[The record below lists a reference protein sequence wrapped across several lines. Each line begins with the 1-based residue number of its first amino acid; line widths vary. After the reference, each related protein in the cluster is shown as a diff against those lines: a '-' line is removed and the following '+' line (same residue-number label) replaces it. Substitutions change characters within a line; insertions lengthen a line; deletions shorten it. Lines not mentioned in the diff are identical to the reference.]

1 MSRNPRST
9 TPCRPP
15 PARSANPG
23 GETTAAVA
31 QPACRARP
39 KKSAVQSTIPKRGP
53 PPAPPKKLDYKKPTM
68 TKAMAQRLKHTQKL
82 QEEIARKE
90 AERARKGRRSAPPPA
105 GGRERRSGDKCRPTS
120 AKEPPPC
127 PASSTHAE
135 PTQRSGGS
143 CPRAASPCP
152 RERSPAPVPTRT
164 RNLAE
169 SMNADIVQAEPLR
182 PGPVDNLI
190 IPPGAINSE
199 KTTIVSIPQPEPAQ
213 LVSSTMAPAGSGQV
227 ANRSVQV
234 IAETLDE
241 QDAAESAVVNTK
253 LQDLQQAR
261 RDFVMAVAN
270 VGGNAI
276 SLQDEEEVPG
286 LSLPN
291 LPNVTPITE
300 ITPPMLSTPGPPSP
314 RLVQC
319 PSLSD
324 PYLQVEYGRDHPV
337 VEAARE
343 YMRNRAAGKRL
354 EDEFQRL
361 AGEQPEEDFEQ
372 EYLEGCGIV
381 GAENEDEICAPAYT
395 AIPRRQQQY
404 RYDPLEIDRLERFFD
419 VQNYPPA
426 PPTPPPAAP
435 TGPPPGRECLPQELW
450 DLDDP
455 WYHEPSQPDL
465 IQW

>member
-31 QPACRARP
+31 QPACRGMAHFGYAETTRP

-135 PTQRSGGS
+135 PTQRSAGS

-213 LVSSTMAPAGSGQV
+213 LASSTMAPAGNSQV

-241 QDAAESAVVNTK
+241 Q
-253 LQDLQQAR
+253 
-261 RDFVMAVAN
+261 
-270 VGGNAI
+270 
-276 SLQDEEEVPG
+276 
-286 LSLPN
+286 
-291 LPNVTPITE
+291 
-300 ITPPMLSTPGPPSP
+300 
-314 RLVQC
+314 
-319 PSLSD
+319 
-324 PYLQVEYGRDHPV
+324 
-337 VEAARE
+337 
-343 YMRNRAAGKRL
+343 
-354 EDEFQRL
+354 DEFQRL

-381 GAENEDEICAPAYT
+381 GAENEDEVCAPAYT

-404 RYDPLEIDRLERFFD
+404 RYDPLEIDRLDRFFD

-435 TGPPPGRECLPQELW
+435 AGPPPGRECLPQELW